1 MNRRLAM
8 KLITM
13 SVSLFLALTV
23 SHFLVYKDLI
33 VPHLQQLSSV
43 PLSWWLGMFVPGV
56 SILLIFGFSGRSWS
70 ELLLFSVVA
79 GLIEQLFAYLMA
91 VLNEPGYS
99 KVYESAVSHWTL
111 GLLAVSLISA
121 IPLVLGMLLGKIIK
135 PRMKFA

>member
-1 MNRRLAM
+1 
-8 KLITM
+8 
-13 SVSLFLALTV
+13 
-23 SHFLVYKDLI
+23 
-33 VPHLQQLSSV
+33 
-43 PLSWWLGMFVPGV
+43 MFVPGV